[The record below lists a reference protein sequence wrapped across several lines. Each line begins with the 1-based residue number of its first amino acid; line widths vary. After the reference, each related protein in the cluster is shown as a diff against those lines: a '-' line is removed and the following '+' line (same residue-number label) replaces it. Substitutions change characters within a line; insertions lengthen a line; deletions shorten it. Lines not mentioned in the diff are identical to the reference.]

1 MQIIHTKSAIIFL
14 HEEKRELSQT
24 SINFFLRTKEDLLA
38 IVRNQEKE
46 LKEKMAVDGREYLFV
61 EVGEMTF
68 FWEIK
73 EEKVSVPVSE
83 SSTSNPF

>member
-1 MQIIHTKSAIIFL
+1 MKIVHAKSAIIFL
-14 HEEKRELSQT
+14 NEEKWELSQT
-24 SINFFLRTKEDLLA
+24 SMNFFLRTKEDLHTIA
-38 IVRNQEKE
+38 RNQEKE
-46 LKEKMAVDGREYLFV
+46 LSEKLAVDGREYLLV

-73 EEKVSVPVSE
+73 EEKVSAPVST